1 MSVAI
6 FIASEREV
14 EGLETFVN
22 GKAFGQTSDKALAKV
37 CKAAGI
43 NSPYDFVSQDPEEL
57 RELLEDADVEVP
69 EPLPEEQWF
78 APAEGL
84 AWTET
89 LSAYLRANPEAIKN
103 GAALLE
109 DLEEFA
115 SVFKELQRHEVR
127 WHFAVDF

>member
-1 MSVAI
+1 MGVAF

-14 EGLETFVN
+14 EGLETNVN
-22 GKAFGQTSDKALAKV
+22 GKAFGQTSDKALSRV

-43 NSPYDFVSQDPEEL
+43 NSLYDYVSQDPEEL
-57 RELLEDADVEVP
+57 RELLEDADVEVL
-69 EPLPEEQWF
+69 ETLPEEQWF

-103 GAALLE
+103 GAALQE
-109 DLEEFA
+109 DLEE
-115 SVFKELQRHEVR
+115 
-127 WHFAVDF
+127 